1 MEYFDF
7 NATAPL
13 CDPAR
18 EVWIKVVSDFSG
30 NPSSLHR
37 VGRRAEHKLEESREC
52 VAAILGCQAGEVI
65 WTSGATE
72 SNNLVFHHLWRTLP
86 SESSV
91 WISAIEHPCVK
102 KAALHYFGDRVEWIP
117 VNSLGVVEMETIRLM
132 VSHKPLPGCIAVMAA
147 NNETGMLQPWQ
158 DIASLCRELG
168 ILFHCDAAQWC
179 GKMPSMG
186 LGQCDFV
193 SGASHKFS
201 GPKGVG
207 FLKLPVGCGWVPLIL
222 GGGQEDGRRAG
233 TENVAGIV
241 AMAAALDYRNR
252 QVNESFLADRQA
264 WKNEFIQRLLSRV
277 TGAKLVGDTASALW
291 NTAMVCMPET
301 DCRQRWVVKMDKA
314 GFAVSSGSA
323 CSSGEEKPSAVLTA
337 MGYTA
342 SESGRALR
350 FSSGWETQREDWDRL
365 IWGVAGV
372 HELLIADGP
381 QTRASAEESDI
392 LPDMA

>member
-18 EVWIKVVSDFSG
+18 EVWNKVVSDFPG

-37 VGRRAEHKLEESREC
+37 VGRRAEHKMEESRES
-52 VAAILGCQAGEVI
+52 VAGILGCQAGEVI

-72 SNNLVFHHLWRTLP
+72 SNNLVYHHLWRSLP
-86 SESSV
+86 PDTSV
-91 WISAIEHPCVK
+91 WLSAIEHPCVK
-102 KAALHYFGDRVEWIP
+102 KAALHYFGERVEWIP
-117 VNSLGVVEMETIRLM
+117 VHSNGVVDMETLRYMLN
-132 VSHKPLPGCIAVMAA
+132 HKRLPGCISVMAA
-147 NNETGMLQPWQ
+147 NNETGMLQPWKE
-158 DIASLCRELG
+158 IASLCRELG
-168 ILFHCDAAQWC
+168 VHFHCDAAQWC
-179 GKMPSMG
+179 GKMPSIG

-207 FLKLPVGCGWVPLIL
+207 FLKLPIGCGWNPLVL

-241 AMAAALDYRNR
+241 AMAAALDFRTR
-252 QVNESFLADRQA
+252 QVDASFLAERQT
-264 WKNEFIQRLLSRV
+264 WKSEFIEKVLSRV
-277 TGAKLVGDTASALW
+277 NGAKLVGDTASSLW
-291 NTAMVCMPET
+291 NTVMICMPET

-337 MGYTA
+337 MGYTP
-342 SESGRALR
+342 SESARALR
-350 FSSGWETQREDWDRL
+350 FSSGWETRSDDWDRL
-365 IWGVAGV
+365 MWGVAGV
-372 HELLIADGP
+372 HELLIAEGL
-381 QTRASAEESDI
+381 QTGKSANESDI
-392 LPDMA
+392 VPDMA